1 MKNRFTI
8 NLFVDKKGDIS
19 KRNFSIESNS
29 YDKKTIRSEV
39 EKKLNLDEKKWTIET
54 SEELEYVEKEKVIF
68 WNIKLKEV

>member
-19 KRNFSIESNS
+19 KRNFSIESKS
-29 YDKKTIRSEV
+29 YNKKTIRSEV

>member
-8 NLFVDKKGDIS
+8 NLFVDKRGNIS
-19 KRNFSIESNS
+19 RRNFPIESKS
-29 YDKKTIRSEV
+29 YNKKTIRSEIK
-39 EKKLNLDEKKWTIET
+39 KKLNLDEKKWIIET

>member
-19 KRNFSIESNS
+19 KRNFSIESKN
-29 YDKKTIRSEV
+29 YNKKTIEK
-39 EKKLNLDEKKWTIET
+39 EIIKKLNLDEKKWTIET

>member
-8 NLFVDKKGDIS
+8 NLFVDKKGNVTR
-19 KRNFSIESNS
+19 RNFSIESNS
-29 YDKKTIRSEV
+29 YDKKTIQSEV